1 MRRCLATSIVLM
13 LIWAVGQVY
22 GQGTAKK
29 EVDANIKVLKAK
41 KSAEERKYAI
51 KRLAELELVRR
62 GVAKEATPIIAAALK
77 DTNAEVRAAAAEA
90 LGVLL
95 YDPETWAKNL
105 GPLLNEKEKRDVKM
119 AAVVTL
125 GLVGKH
131 GAYALKD
138 LVNLRDKE
146 EAKAAAKRDND
157 FIRSLKSS
165 IASIQQDFMTLGPW
179 HYIGPF
185 PNDNNAGFKTAYPP
199 EKEID
204 LKKTYP
210 GKNNTTAKWREGKFT
225 DGEVNDLALFY
236 EANNS
241 QAVVYLYREIECGEP
256 REANVSL
263 GSDDTL
269 TVWLNGDKIVEE
281 EVYRAAGP
289 DQNKAT
295 LKLRQGKNALLI
307 KICQGGGEWAF
318 YFRIT
323 EVKAAGK

>member
-1 MRRCLATSIVLM
+1 
-13 LIWAVGQVY
+13 
-22 GQGTAKK
+22 
-29 EVDANIKVLKAK
+29 
-41 KSAEERKYAI
+41 
-51 KRLAELELVRR
+51 LELVRR